1 MGTPSAEG
9 GACMRTLGWEA
20 GPRGPVGGA
29 IDRPKDGILDNLAFS
44 HVNKGPSG
52 SLKSVIMGK
61 GGS

>member
-1 MGTPSAEG
+1 MHEDLGLGG
-9 GACMRTLGWEA
+9 GAS
-20 GPRGPVGGA
+20 GPGGRGQRRVI